1 MTGNGPDVEPPDAAT
16 LAWAARRLASEAA
29 TVVQRLGGGLDAATH
44 LLRAGDG
51 SEAVLRRAVGP
62 DGDRRVEQF
71 RRERDI
77 LTLLQHTGLPV
88 ARLLG
93 ADVDA
98 VQTDGPAL
106 LTSCLP
112 GRLTYPPEPT
122 DAFVSGVATA
132 AGMVHSQPVPDVVW
146 PWHDGAANLSRRV
159 QAGAGPGWAR
169 LREIG
174 FPSGPLT
181 FVHGDL
187 WPGNLLF
194 QADRLTGIVDWGDA
208 GVGHP
213 GLEVGYLA
221 ADLRVA
227 TGSQHVHEAAIDAYE
242 KVRGPL
248 PNRAWWEVA
257 GYLRFPR
264 DPADWLAAWT
274 EAGLPLSAADVRT
287 RHAAGLAHALSRL
300 S

>member
-132 AGMVHSQPVPDVVW
+132 AGMVHSQSVPDVVW

-159 QAGAGPGWAR
+159 QAGRGPGWAR

-174 FPSGPLT
+174 IPSGPLT

-194 QADRLTGIVDWGDA
+194 QSDRLTGIVDWGDA

-242 KVRGPL
+242 KARGPL

-264 DPADWLAAWT
+264 DPSDWLAAWT